1 MFLTRL
7 KNSAN
12 TRHFCLSSNLAL
24 SVFYRYANQ
33 RHGDNEMLKNT
44 ITNTSNRQ
52 AIKMNTEVK

>member
-12 TRHFCLSSNLAL
+12 TRHFCF
-24 SVFYRYANQ
+24 FYRYANQ